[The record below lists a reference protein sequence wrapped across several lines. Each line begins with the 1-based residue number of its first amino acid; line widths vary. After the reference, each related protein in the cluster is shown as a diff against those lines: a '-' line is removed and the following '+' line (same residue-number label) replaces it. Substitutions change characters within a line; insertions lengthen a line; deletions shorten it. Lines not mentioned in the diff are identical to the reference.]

1 MPSKGDTLS
10 ADHLFSI
17 NAGTPDMVNLT
28 TLDEE
33 SMVSNL
39 QERFRAG
46 LPYTLCGQIC
56 VSVNPFRWLPIYEE
70 SVINRYHSSSNP
82 FVTEPPHVYPVAHA
96 ALTRLQ
102 NGSDCSQSILVSGES
117 GAGKTEATK
126 ICMKYLAQV
135 DSMGSGPASARART
149 LTDRVLQSSPIL
161 EAFGNAQ
168 TVRNDNSSRFG
179 KFLQLRYSESVRQMG
194 ANIRTYL
201 LERSRVVRPPH
212 KEKNYHVL
220 YALAGGATP
229 EETQQLGLLAEEQ
242 YDVLAEGNGRVP
254 QKERAEE
261 WQGVLEALSDIGFSN
276 EETTALARALSC
288 VLALTLLKFDG
299 KDGDEGNRCAEP
311 RDPATLARAA
321 SCLQV
326 DEQWLLRPLNSRRT
340 YLMTGEMYVKQL
352 DEVQAA
358 DAADALAK
366 AVYGRMFDAVVRR
379 INALLDG
386 GASGAGGAAA
396 SPKAATPGTSRSPA
410 AAAGAPPKEAP
421 FIGILDIF
429 GFESFETNSFEQ
441 ICINCAPA
449 RNHPT
454 SDNRRPPPTARH
466 PHAATHAAAHAWS
479 APRTHDLHHARS
491 ARAADANEVLQQQF
505 NSDVFK
511 QQQAEYE
518 AEGVPWTSIEFE
530 DNSQVLL
537 LLEARQ
543 VGAFALLD
551 EESRLQS
558 GSGAKFVEKLR
569 DAQQKNPLFSVPKL
583 ALKRYSSPSHPSC
596 SSPSRTRALPHHH
609 AEPPSPLPHLH
620 AESPSPLP
628 HLIQWR
634 RRLHR
639 QALRRPGHVRHDAL
653 PDQEHRPAAPRAL
666 RGHGGEQVRL
676 RRRALRAL
684 GGREE
689 GQDAAQGERALLAD
703 HRLALQG
710 AAQG

>member
-276 EETTALARALSC
+276 EETVALARALSC

-386 GASGAGGAAA
+386 GASGAGGATA

-441 ICINCAPA
+441 ICINCAPPA
-449 RNHPT
+449 HHLPI
-454 SDNRRPPPTARH
+454 SDNRRPPPTAHRPSPARRH
-466 PHAATHAAAHAWS
+466 ARCRARMVCTTHARL
-479 APRTHDLHHARS
+479 APRTVS
-491 ARAADANEVLQQQF
+491 AR
-505 NSDVFK
+505 
-511 QQQAEYE
+511 
-518 AEGVPWTSIEFE
+518 
-530 DNSQVLL
+530 
-537 LLEARQ
+537 
-543 VGAFALLD
+543 
-551 EESRLQS
+551 
-558 GSGAKFVEKLR
+558 
-569 DAQQKNPLFSVPKL
+569 
-583 ALKRYSSPSHPSC
+583 
-596 SSPSRTRALPHHH
+596 
-609 AEPPSPLPHLH
+609 
-620 AESPSPLP
+620 
-628 HLIQWR
+628 R
-634 RRLHR
+634 RR
-639 QALRRPGHVRHDAL
+639 Q
-653 PDQEHRPAAPRAL
+653 
-666 RGHGGEQVRL
+666 
-676 RRRALRAL
+676 
-684 GGREE
+684 
-689 GQDAAQGERALLAD
+689 
-703 HRLALQG
+703 
-710 AAQG
+710 

>member
-220 YALAGGATP
+220 YALVGGATP

-276 EETTALARALSC
+276 EETVALARALSC

-386 GASGAGGAAA
+386 GASGAGGATA

-441 ICINCAPA
+441 ICINCAPPA
-449 RNHPT
+449 TTRPATTAAH
-454 SDNRRPPPTARH
+454 RPPPVTRT
-466 PHAATHAAAHAWS
+466 PPRTL
-479 APRTHDLHHARS
+479 PRTHGLHHARTACTTHGLRAPQTPMRCCS
-491 ARAADANEVLQQQF
+491 SSSTRTCSSSSRPSTSPRACRGPPSSSRTTARCCCCSRRGRWAPSRCSTRRAGCRAAAGR
-505 NSDVFK
+505 NSSRSC
-511 QQQAEYE
+511 AMRSRR
-518 AEGVPWTSIEFE
+518 TRS
-530 DNSQVLL
+530 SQCPSSRSRAAAPPSLSSTTP
-537 LLEARQ
+537 AR
-543 VGAFALLD
+543 
-551 EESRLQS
+551 
-558 GSGAKFVEKLR
+558 
-569 DAQQKNPLFSVPKL
+569 
-583 ALKRYSSPSHPSC
+583 
-596 SSPSRTRALPHHH
+596 SRTT
-609 AEPPSPLPHLH
+609 
-620 AESPSPLP
+620 
-628 HLIQWR
+628 R
-634 RRLHR
+634 RTS
-639 QALRRPGHVRHDAL
+639 
-653 PDQEHRPAAPRAL
+653 
-666 RGHGGEQVRL
+666 
-676 RRRALRAL
+676 
-684 GGREE
+684 
-689 GQDAAQGERALLAD
+689 
-703 HRLALQG
+703 
-710 AAQG
+710 